1 MLSKLENLNTW
12 KSFFTLPHIQTELN
26 KINDYLI
33 NEHKECVGYFDI
45 FPYENEMFNCFKLTD
60 LNNIK
65 VVILGQDPYIKKF
78 TIDNIVTPQAM
89 GLSFSVKSGISIPPS
104 LDNIFK
110 ELVND
115 INCDYPSCGDLTH
128 WAQQG
133 VFLLNC
139 TLTVREGCSNSHK
152 KIWRKFSEN
161 LIKFISDNTENVV
174 FLLWGND
181 AKKNKKF
188 INIDKHLILECGHP
202 SPLSANK
209 GYWFGNKHF
218 SKTNTY
224 LQKCGKQ
231 EIIWDYK

>member
-1 MLSKLENLNTW
+1 MLSQIKTLQNWNT
-12 KSFFTLPHIQTELN
+12 FFTLPYIQLELN
-26 KINDYLI
+26 KINDFLI
-33 NEHKECVGYFDI
+33 KEHNEFDEYFDI
-45 FPYENEMFNCFKLTD
+45 FPYENEIFNCFKLTD

-78 TIDNIVTPQAM
+78 TIDNIITPQAM
-89 GLSFSVKSGISIPPS
+89 GLSFSVKSGISLPPS

-115 INCDYPSCGDLTH
+115 INCEYPDCGDLTQ
-128 WAQQG
+128 WAKQG

-139 TLTVREGCSNSHK
+139 SLTVRESSSNSHK
-152 KIWRKFSEN
+152 KIWKTFSEN
-161 LIKFISDNTENVV
+161 VIKYISDNTENVV

-188 INIDKHLILECGHP
+188 INIDKHLILESGHP

-218 SKTNTY
+218 SKTNIY
-224 LQKCGKQ
+224 LEKHNKTR
-231 EIIWDYK
+231 IIWN